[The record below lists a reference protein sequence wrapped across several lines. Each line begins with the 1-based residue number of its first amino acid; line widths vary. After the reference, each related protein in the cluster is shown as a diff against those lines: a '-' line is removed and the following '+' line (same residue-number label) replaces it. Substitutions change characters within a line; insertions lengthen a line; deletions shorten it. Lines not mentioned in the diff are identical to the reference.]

1 MTNSNPSNPSNRG
14 GMRRNTVYIDPPH
27 IKVFF
32 TKNDKKF
39 ISEFKPNKDA
49 GSIMDQAKFLLRN
62 DKEKPKNEETL
73 TFYL

>member
-1 MTNSNPSNPSNRG
+1 
-14 GMRRNTVYIDPPH
+14 MRRNTVMMDPYIP
-27 IKVFF
+27 VYF

-39 ISEFKPNKDA
+39 VSEFKPNSDA

-73 TFYL
+73 TYYLQLVHENIMAGTIVE